1 MSETSS
7 GDSSTRLKTLKEVL
21 KIRLSPEEWSM
32 IFEREFEP
40 RHLSLR
46 TKRTT

>member
-7 GDSSTRLKTLKEVL
+7 GASRTRLKTLKEVL
-21 KIRLSPEEWSM
+21 KTKLSPEEWSS

-40 RHLSLR
+40 RPAKSR
-46 TKRTT
+46 TGRTI